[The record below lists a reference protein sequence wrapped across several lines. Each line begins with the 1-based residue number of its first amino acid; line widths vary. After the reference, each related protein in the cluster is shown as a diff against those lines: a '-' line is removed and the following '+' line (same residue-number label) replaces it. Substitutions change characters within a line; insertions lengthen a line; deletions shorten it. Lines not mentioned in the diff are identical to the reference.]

1 MTRNLGPTDLKRLHR
16 EWRRRTAGRLSVILD
31 GVMTPVNVGSIT
43 RLAAAYGAETMWL
56 AGATVPVTHPGAGK
70 TAMGTDRYIDVVSD
84 VSPAQAATAA
94 KAGGFQLVGIEL
106 AEGAIPLFEAPL
118 GPDVCIIVGHEDHG
132 VSAPVL
138 ATCDVVAYLP
148 LVGKVGSLNVATAA
162 GIAFAEM
169 RRREWTR
176 HDEKGADDEDRGVQR

>member
-16 EWRRRTAGRLSVILD
+16 DWRRRTTGRLAVLLD

-56 AGATVPVTHPGAGK
+56 AGATVAVTHPGAGK
-70 TAMGTDRYIDVVSD
+70 TAMGTDRYIDIVGAL
-84 VSPAQAATAA
+84 SPAQAASAA
-94 KAGGFQLVGIEL
+94 KDAGFQLVGIEL

-118 GPDVCIIVGHEDHG
+118 SADVCIAVGHEDHG
-132 VSAPVL
+132 ISAAVL
-138 ATCDVVAYLP
+138 DACDVVAYLP

-162 GIAFAEM
+162 GIALAEV
-169 RRREWTR
+169 RRREWTT
-176 HDEKGADDEDRGVQR
+176 